1 MTHPEADPT
10 DDNHQSTG
18 KEVAPDVERHFPLK
32 DQDKSRTR
40 VALILEKK
48 KNQFAQKEIN
58 SVVMTCDFGSTL
70 IWWSGCLSSS

>member
-1 MTHPEADPT
+1 MKENFGDSEYWPLTNPEADPA
-10 DDNHQSTG
+10 DDDHQSTG

-48 KNQFAQKEIN
+48 KN
-58 SVVMTCDFGSTL
+58 
-70 IWWSGCLSSS
+70 

>member
-1 MTHPEADPT
+1 MTNPEADPA
-10 DDNHQSTG
+10 DDDHQSTG

-48 KNQFAQKEIN
+48 KN
-58 SVVMTCDFGSTL
+58 
-70 IWWSGCLSSS
+70 

>member
-10 DDNHQSTG
+10 DDDHQSTG

-40 VALILEKK
+40 VALILVEEESKFPQKK
-48 KNQFAQKEIN
+48 MK
-58 SVVMTCDFGSTL
+58 SMTCDFVSTL
-70 IWWSGCLSSS
+70 I